1 MRPNSCIFFFVCV
14 GQLSIYIYHLAEQ
27 RLDKNVRPI
36 LLRCI
41 MSNKDKRTFIGFIV
55 FVVLLVLG
63 LVLAQKENEEIE
75 SDDKD

>member
-1 MRPNSCIFFFVCV
+1 
-14 GQLSIYIYHLAEQ
+14 
-27 RLDKNVRPI
+27 
-36 LLRCI
+36 